1 MDQAGARRVPWEG
14 AALAAAFA
22 FALVLPAC
30 DNFDIWW
37 HLRTGQYILEQRQ
50 VPRADMYSFVARGT
64 RWVNPSWLAD
74 VGLFCLWRVGDAAAL
89 RALTALA
96 FALAVGLAMFATPR
110 HEPLGWPA
118 VAAGLGCAY
127 AVWQSALMR
136 PLVFSLPLTALFLW
150 VLRGRRDRW
159 LWSLPLLTAL
169 WANVHA
175 GFAAGLILLF
185 IAFCDEALA
194 QCRAGFRSLGRLRA
208 LLLVGVVSGL
218 ACLANPFGLGVLTY
232 PFRLTGS
239 SEFMSKVQEWLPPTS
254 DQAFWPY
261 WAWTCLLAACVLV
274 SVRRVALFDL
284 LAVVVFGW
292 LSMSARR
299 QVGVFG
305 LVSLPVMSK
314 HLGIAASWLGPRT
327 VASAAARRRLAV
339 AGKLALVG
347 VAALASVAHW
357 RGREPDRLPA
367 KAVAFVE
374 SLPFEGEI
382 LNEYDWGGYL
392 IWRLFPKRRVF
403 IDGRC
408 LVYGD
413 AGYLEWERIYLC
425 KRGWE
430 DAAAKRNVQCMILRH
445 RRPARPD
452 GTPMPLPF
460 TSPNWRTVYWD
471 DDSVVLLKRTP
482 AHERLIAKHD
492 WSLTNPAI
500 AASLLGR
507 GLRVREIE
515 EQLTRKIAA
524 DPACARAHENLAL
537 CCLARKDFAAA
548 AAALERSVHLR
559 PKRAAAWYNLGYA
572 KSKLGQLDAAQRH
585 CERAIRLDS
594 EQPYYFLKLG
604 DICEQRGELSRAA
617 RALRR
622 VVALVGTEKTPKLQQ
637 RIRRLEQ
644 ASREER

>member
-1 MDQAGARRVPWEG
+1 
-14 AALAAAFA
+14 
-22 FALVLPAC
+22 
-30 DNFDIWW
+30 
-37 HLRTGQYILEQRQ
+37 
-50 VPRADMYSFVARGT
+50 
-64 RWVNPSWLAD
+64 
-74 VGLFCLWRVGDAAAL
+74 
-89 RALTALA
+89 
-96 FALAVGLAMFATPR
+96 
-110 HEPLGWPA
+110 
-118 VAAGLGCAY
+118 
-127 AVWQSALMR
+127 MR
-136 PLVFSLPLTALFLW
+136 PLVFSLTLTAVFLW

-159 LWSLPLLTAL
+159 LWLLPVLTAL
-169 WANVHA
+169 WANLHA
-175 GFAAGLILLF
+175 GFSAGLILLF
-185 IAFCDEALA
+185 IAFCDEAMV
-194 QCRAGFRSLGRLRA
+194 QCRAGFRSLDRLRA

-232 PFRLTGS
+232 PFRLMGS
-239 SEFMSKVQEWLPPTS
+239 PVFMSKVQEWLPPTS
-254 DQAFWPY
+254 DRAFWPY

-347 VAALASVAHW
+347 VAALAFVAHW

-413 AGYLEWERIYLC
+413 EGYLEWERIYMC
-425 KRGWE
+425 QPGWE
-430 DAAAKRNVQCMILRH
+430 EAAAKRNVQCMILRH
-445 RRPARPD
+445 RRPPRPD

-471 DDSVVLLKRTP
+471 DDSVVLLKQTP
-482 AHERLIAKHD
+482 AHKRLIAEHN
-492 WSLTNPAI
+492 WTLTNPAV
-500 AASLLGR
+500 AASLLAR
-507 GLRVREIE
+507 RLRVPEIE
-515 EQLTRKIAA
+515 AQLARKIAA

-537 CCLARKDFAAA
+537 CYLARNDFAAA
-548 AAALERSVHLR
+548 AAALQSAVRLR

-572 KSKLGQLDAAQRH
+572 MSKLGKLDAAQRH
-585 CERAIRLDS
+585 CERAVRLDP
-594 EQPYYFLKLG
+594 EQPLYFLKLG
-604 DICEQRGELSRAA
+604 DIYEQRGDASRALK
-617 RALRR
+617 ALRR
-622 VVALVGTEKTPKLQQ
+622 VVELVGTDKTPKLQQ
-637 RIRRLEQ
+637 RIRGLEQ
-644 ASREER
+644 ASREGR